1 MYISLRDLGLA
12 VLVIAAICACIYSVV
27 VLKNIN
33 DVVKQFKKLFKNNA
47 ENMNKIFA
55 VLPDTVKNA
64 NELTVSAK
72 DQIESIGPVVY
83 SVGSSISET
92 AAALSD
98 KTTSGVSVVKSVIEF
113 ATVIKELL
121 MKKE

>member
-1 MYISLRDLGLA
+1 LE
-12 VLVIAAICACIYSVV
+12 
-27 VLKNIN
+27 
-33 DVVKQFKKLFKNNA
+33 NNA
-47 ENMNKIFA
+47 ESLNKTLTG
-55 VLPDTVKNA
+55 LPEAVKNA

-98 KTTSGVSVVKSVIEF
+98 KTTSGVSVVKSMIEV
-113 ATVIKELL
+113 AGVIKDLL